1 MFKKI
6 TAQQSKELL
15 LILSDRFDK
24 NMYRHEHINKDDIF
38 SKIKSQ
44 DTLLCTLF
52 EMERTGGEPDV
63 VLLSKEKSEITF
75 TDCAIES
82 PAGRRSL
89 CYDETALARRKENK
103 PKASALG
110 LALEMGT
117 TLLTEE
123 QYKVL
128 QQVMHVDL
136 KTSSW
141 LLTPDDIR
149 KKGGAIFGDKRYN
162 HTFIY
167 HNGAESYYASRGF
180 RCLVK
185 VRME

>member
-1 MFKKI
+1 MIKKI
-6 TAQQSKELL
+6 TTQQTKELL
-15 LILSDRFDK
+15 QILSDRFDK
-24 NMYRHEHINKDDIF
+24 NMFRHEHLSKDDLF
-38 SKIKSQ
+38 SRIKVQ
-44 DTLLCTLF
+44 HTLLFTLY
-52 EMERTGGEPDV
+52 EMERTGGGPDV
-63 VLLSKEKSEITF
+63 VLLSKEKNEITF

-82 PAGRRSL
+82 PTGRRSL
-89 CYDETALARRKENK
+89 CYDETALASRIENK
-103 PKASALG
+103 PKGSAYG
-110 LALEMGT
+110 MANNIGA

-123 QYKVL
+123 QYKAL
-128 QQVMHVDL
+128 QQVMPVDL

-149 KKGGAIFGDKRYN
+149 KKGGAIFGDKRYD